1 MDVIQGGFNTH
12 SSCDR
17 SKLDAKITLKPK
29 KWAHN
34 ISDFLTRQK
43 LNKTENAIFTP
54 TLPGRHNRLK
64 WKQGDKTMKCREM
77 LSALLNLMLSYAK
90 GNTEQC

>member
-1 MDVIQGGFNTH
+1 MPNRAYV
-12 SSCDR
+12 DR
-17 SKLDAKITLKPK
+17 PST
-29 KWAHN
+29 N
-34 ISDFLTRQK
+34 
-43 LNKTENAIFTP
+43 NKTENAIFTP